1 MPFFALDEV
10 LFLILVLS
18 NETDD
23 FFDDSFHEDMDE
35 LSKGDEFSDK
45 LEDGFRNWEER

>member
-1 MPFFALDEV
+1 MSFL
-10 LFLILVLS
+10 LILVLS
-18 NETDD
+18 NEPDD

-35 LSKGDEFSDK
+35 LTKGDEFSDK